1 MHTFNTFTNSQ
12 QNDNL
17 IAFKLLKELSGIAMY
32 LLCKYKLQK
41 FQLSPKRA
49 NINIH
54 QTQTQTPCTPSISL
68 QTPSKVNSWDV
79 QTEGRTHSGKTIC
92 PNFQLRCHI
101 KQI

>member
-54 QTQTQTPCTPSISL
+54 QIPDPDPMHTFNIFTNTQQSEQLGCT
-68 QTPSKVNSWDV
+68 D
-79 QTEGRTHSGKTIC
+79 GRTDA
-92 PNFQLRCHI
+92 QW
-101 KQI
+101 